1 MGRFKIKQEDGSVER
16 VAYLSD
22 VQEVADDLD
31 DSIEELEQ
39 HKTDILSHL
48 KDTMPH
54 EFKDL
59 QNNKIY
65 RFGFQL
71 SGEGNPQL
79 IFKEVENV

>member
-39 HKTDILSHL
+39 HKTDYLAHTKNI
-48 KDTMPH
+48 MPH
-54 EFKDL
+54 EFRDL
-59 QNNKIY
+59 KNDKTY
-65 RFGFQL
+65 KYGFQI

-79 IFKEVENV
+79 IFEEVKNV